1 MCAMSRA
8 SEISN
13 NVWLGP
19 SPDVILHPSGSGAAL
34 MQNFGLLI
42 ETSDVANIP
51 CRRLLEKVSQRL
63 ANKPARRL
71 VFSFPSSGSILP
83 TIEHNK
89 EVDDFISAIRWIYY
103 LANPKGSAEEVDSG
117 GDRVMDSSR
126 KDAVKILIHC
136 PDGYTESSLLAV
148 AYFMFAEGLPLHE
161 AWLKLHTEKSRNFFA
176 YPSDV
181 TFLQIIQQRLLSE
194 SPVAHNM
201 TLSRFAGP
209 TWLERMD
216 GSLPSRI
223 LPYMYLGNL
232 THANNPE
239 LLYALGI
246 RRILSVGEPV
256 SWTDSDIDEWG
267 EQNLMFV
274 DSVQDNGIDPL
285 THEFDR
291 CLEFIGEWQFD
302 LMLAKVA

>member
-1 MCAMSRA
+1 MCSMSKA

-19 SPDVILHPSGSGAAL
+19 SPEVILPPSGSETAA
-34 MQNFGLLI
+34 MQEFGLLI
-42 ETSDVANIP
+42 ETSDAANIP
-51 CRRLLEKVSQRL
+51 GPRLLEKVSQRL
-63 ANKPARRL
+63 ANRPARRL
-71 VFSFPSSGSILP
+71 VFSFPSSGSVLP
-83 TIEHNK
+83 TNDHNK
-89 EVDDFISAIRWIYY
+89 DVDDFISTVRWIYY
-103 LANPKGSAEEVDSG
+103 LANPEADAEQLDAE
-117 GDRVMDSSR
+117 GDTVMESCQ

-161 AWLKLHTEKSRNFFA
+161 AWLKLHTEKRRNFFA

-181 TFLQIIQQRLLSE
+181 TFLQTIQHRLLSE
-194 SPVAHNM
+194 SPVAHDISPAR
-201 TLSRFAGP
+201 LAGP
-209 TWLERMD
+209 DWLERMD

-285 THEFDR
+285 TQQFDR
-291 CLEFIGEWQFD
+291 CLEFIGE
-302 LMLAKVA
+302 